1 MLEDFDPSTIEDEA
15 VRQMV
20 MSLMNMVENLHARV
34 QEQAEELQRLRDEN
48 HRLKG

>member
-34 QEQAEELQRLRDEN
+34 QEQAKHSE
-48 HRLKG
+48 KGSVFGKGTS